1 MILVSVVRSS
11 GRELMPAPIGGAIEK
26 EAFHHAARPGC
37 FTLVNNWAIVLVN
50 LNSHV
55 IYSPSPNQ

>member
-11 GRELMPAPIGGAIEK
+11 GMELMSAPLGDAIEK
-26 EAFHHAARPGC
+26 EALHHTARPGC
-37 FTLVNNWAIVLVN
+37 FTLVNNRAIVLVN